1 MNNSTLDELQELDEA
16 FDYAERLVSN
26 STLEEINVELG
37 VLVECDLEHQDQ
49 VCECGVR
56 IDVKPNNVLIKF
68 N

>member
-1 MNNSTLDELQELDEA
+1 MNNNTLDDLQELDEA
-16 FDYAERLVSN
+16 FDYAERMVSN

-37 VLVECDLEHQDQ
+37 VLVECDLDVQDQ